1 MSLVK
6 NFCNISRV
14 IKKKKT
20 ELDYIYSQTTVKER
34 KKEKYHLHADYSQI
48 CISSLDLS
56 SELQTHMT
64 ICLLDIIT
72 WKPVRHLKQNT
83 FKVELSISYP
93 HPSHCQPCFSPGFLS
108 LE

>member
-14 IKKKKT
+14 IKKKT

-72 WKPVRHLKQNT
+72 WKPVRHLKHIQSRTLNI
-83 FKVELSISYP
+83 L
-93 HPSHCQPCFSPGFLS
+93 PSPLS
-108 LE
+108 LPTLLQSWVSES